1 MALKGAIGGLAA
13 FYISEGL
20 DIFTVLAMVFA
31 IIVASTGTT
40 GTARLAAF
48 VIFFGTALG
57 IGLAWLGTIFLVPH
71 LEAVPLLAR
80 LPGLTIIC
88 ALVYS
93 CVGYLMGGRHL
104 APFGL
109 FMGIFFA
116 VLFVTGQSKVT
127 TLDSHWTFLVS
138 IWTAV
143 LVGLAVNYLVWPM
156 TAIGKLRRLL
166 AGFLESVAAMERA
179 AQSADSDPDAYHAKC
194 RRFAAQYYNSIGIQL
209 KLSVAADADKA
220 ITKTQVAHAL
230 GFQQRLFDVG
240 FALAR
245 LRIERSPVVESL
257 LADEQHAL
265 SEATAAYLAGLAE
278 QVRSPG
284 YQPALP
290 DLGLAMQ
297 GLIQKW
303 KALHEQESVRVSLS
317 AEDVRA
323 IRTGIERRV
332 LLVDLLHEFA
342 EWLAAQTAP
351 SSHTTALA
359 LEQR

>member
-1 MALKGAIGGLAA
+1 
-13 FYISEGL
+13 
-20 DIFTVLAMVFA
+20 
-31 IIVASTGTT
+31 
-40 GTARLAAF
+40 
-48 VIFFGTALG
+48 
-57 IGLAWLGTIFLVPH
+57 
-71 LEAVPLLAR
+71 
-80 LPGLTIIC
+80 
-88 ALVYS
+88 
-93 CVGYLMGGRHL
+93 
-104 APFGL
+104 
-109 FMGIFFA
+109 
-116 VLFVTGQSKVT
+116 
-127 TLDSHWTFLVS
+127 
-138 IWTAV
+138 
-143 LVGLAVNYLVWPM
+143 M

-323 IRTGIERRV
+323 IRTGIERRI